1 MTYAKQKGYEID
13 EDKLQAGKTMYFLKV
28 IIVIV
33 LAVGVLISALSFY
46 VLILSIFL
54 LVQKNQEKLQSLLL
68 IGYNTARVALP
79 YQCLC
84 IGVNLLVLT
93 AALVIT
99 YVIRNQYMERL
110 WQMFPTMQEGSLMPM
125 TIAGAAIFI
134 LVSCINIVV
143 IYRKMQQLW
152 KHS

>member
-1 MTYAKQKGYEID
+1 
-13 EDKLQAGKTMYFLKV
+13 
-28 IIVIV
+28 
-33 LAVGVLISALSFY
+33 
-46 VLILSIFL
+46 
-54 LVQKNQEKLQSLLL
+54 
-68 IGYNTARVALP
+68 
-79 YQCLC
+79 
-84 IGVNLLVLT
+84 
-93 AALVIT
+93 
-99 YVIRNQYMERL
+99 MERL